1 MAEKGTLYLPPPG
14 STIAGEV
21 DALFYFIFYASLVL
35 FAIVMMATI
44 YFIIRYRR
52 KGEKTLT
59 SGVAHNTK
67 LELAWTIIPTIL
79 VFIVF
84 VWGFRT
90 YLKMHVAP
98 ADALEIKATGQKWFW
113 TFDYP
118 NGANSI
124 NDLTVPVGQPVKLL
138 LSSQDV
144 IHSFFV
150 PDFRVKM
157 DVLPNRYTVTW
168 FEATDTGEY
177 EIFCTEYCGKG
188 HSEMLGK
195 VIVMS
200 EVDYNAWL
208 EKSAMDIPE
217 GMSLEDAGAQLYSS
231 KACITCHSVDGR
243 PGVAPSF
250 KGRFGTQQRMADG
263 SMVKIDENYVRESI
277 LNPQAK
283 VVEGFQPVMPTY
295 QNVLKDRQ
303 IDALVAYIKS
313 LQD

>member
-1 MAEKGTLYLPPPG
+1 MDEKGTLYLPPPS

-35 FAIVMMATI
+35 FAIVTMATV
-44 YFIIRYRR
+44 YFIVRYRR
-52 KGEKTLT
+52 RGEKQLT

-67 LELAWTIIPTIL
+67 LEILWTVVPTIL

-90 YLKMHVAP
+90 YLKMHVVP
-98 ADALEIKATGQKWFW
+98 KDALEIKATGQKWFW

-124 NDLTVPVGQPVKLL
+124 NDLVVPVGKPVKLL

-157 DVLPNRYTVTW
+157 DVLPNRYTLTW
-168 FEATDTGEY
+168 FEATETGEY

-188 HSEMLGK
+188 HSEMLGN
-195 VIVMS
+195 VRVMS
-200 EVDYNAWL
+200 EVDYNDWL
-208 EKSAMDIPE
+208 EKSAVDIPE
-217 GMSLEDAGAQLYSS
+217 GMSLEEAGAKLYVS
-231 KACITCHSVDGR
+231 KACVTCHSVDGV

-250 KGRFGTQQRMADG
+250 KGRYGEQQRMADG
-263 SMVKIDENYVRESI
+263 GMVLLDENYLRESI
-277 LNPQAK
+277 LNPQAR
-283 VVEGFQPVMPTY
+283 VVEGYQPVMPTY
-295 QNVLKDRQ
+295 QGVLKDRQ
-303 IDALVAYIKS
+303 IDALIAYIKS
-313 LQD
+313 LQE

>member
-1 MAEKGTLYLPPPG
+1 MDEKGTLYLPPPG

-52 KGEKTLT
+52 RGEKELT

-84 VWGFRT
+84 VWGFKT
-90 YLKMHVAP
+90 YLKMHVIP

-118 NGANSI
+118 NGANNI
-124 NDLTVPVGQPVKLL
+124 NDLVVPVGKPVKLL

-157 DVLPNRYTVTW
+157 DVLPNRYTMTW
-168 FEATDTGEY
+168 FEATETGEF
-177 EIFCTEYCGKG
+177 EIFCTE
-188 HSEMLGK
+188 ST
-195 VIVMS
+195 IFS
-200 EVDYNAWL
+200 
-208 EKSAMDIPE
+208 
-217 GMSLEDAGAQLYSS
+217 
-231 KACITCHSVDGR
+231 
-243 PGVAPSF
+243 
-250 KGRFGTQQRMADG
+250 
-263 SMVKIDENYVRESI
+263 
-277 LNPQAK
+277 
-283 VVEGFQPVMPTY
+283 
-295 QNVLKDRQ
+295 
-303 IDALVAYIKS
+303 
-313 LQD
+313 

>member
-1 MAEKGTLYLPPPG
+1 M
-14 STIAGEV
+14 

-35 FAIVMMATI
+35 FAIVMMATV
-44 YFIIRYRR
+44 YFIFKYRR
-52 KGEKTLT
+52 QGEQKLT

-67 LELAWTIIPTIL
+67 LEIAWTVIPAIL

-90 YLKMHVAP
+90 YLKMHVVP
-98 ADALEIKATGQKWFW
+98 NDAIEIKATGQKWFW

-124 NDLTVPVGQPVKLL
+124 NDLVVPVGQPVKLL

-157 DVLPNRYTVTW
+157 DVLPNRYTLTW
-168 FEATDTGEY
+168 FEATETGEFQ
-177 EIFCTEYCGKG
+177 IFCTEYCGKG

-195 VIVMS
+195 VKVMS

-208 EKSAMDIPE
+208 EKSAIDIPE
-217 GMSLEDAGAQLYSS
+217 GMSLEEAGANLYSS

-250 KGRFGTQQRMADG
+250 KGRFGKQQKMADG
-263 SMVKIDENYVRESI
+263 TTVLIDENYVRESI

-303 IDALVAYIKS
+303 IDALIAYIKS

>member
-1 MAEKGTLYLPPPG
+1 MN
-14 STIAGEV
+14 V
-21 DALFYFIFYASLVL
+21 
-35 FAIVMMATI
+35 
-44 YFIIRYRR
+44 
-52 KGEKTLT
+52 
-59 SGVAHNTK
+59 
-67 LELAWTIIPTIL
+67 IPN
-79 VFIVF
+79 
-84 VWGFRT
+84 
-90 YLKMHVAP
+90 
-98 ADALEIKATGQKWFW
+98 DALEIKATGQKWFW

-124 NDLTVPVGQPVKLL
+124 NDLVVPVGEPVKLL

-157 DVLPNRYTVTW
+157 DVLPNRYTLTW

-195 VIVMS
+195 VIVMT

-208 EKSAMDIPE
+208 EKSAVDIPE
-217 GMSLEDAGAQLYSS
+217 GMSLEEAGAQLYTS
-231 KACITCHSVDGR
+231 KACVTCHSVDGR

-250 KGRFGTQQRMADG
+250 KGRYGIQQRMVDG
-263 SMVKIDENYVRESI
+263 STVMVDENYLRESI

-283 VVEGFQPVMPTY
+283 VVEGYQPVMPTY
-295 QNVLKDRQ
+295 QGVLKDRQ
-303 IDALVAYIKS
+303 IDALIAYIKS
-313 LQD
+313 LQE

>member
-1 MAEKGTLYLPPPG
+1 MDEKGTLYLPPPS
-14 STIAGEV
+14 STIAGDV

-35 FAIVMMATI
+35 FAIVMMATV
-44 YFIIRYRR
+44 YFIFKYRR
-52 KGEKTLT
+52 QGEQKLT

-67 LELAWTIIPTIL
+67 LEIAWTVIPAIL

-90 YLKMHVAP
+90 YLKMHVVP
-98 ADALEIKATGQKWFW
+98 NDAIEIKATGQKWFW

-124 NDLTVPVGQPVKLL
+124 NDLVVPVGQPVKLL

-157 DVLPNRYTVTW
+157 DVLPNRYTLTW
-168 FEATDTGEY
+168 FEATETGEFQ
-177 EIFCTEYCGKG
+177 IFCTEYCGKG

-195 VIVMS
+195 VKVMS

-208 EKSAMDIPE
+208 EKSAIDIPE
-217 GMSLEDAGAQLYSS
+217 GMSLEEAGANLYSS

-250 KGRFGTQQRMADG
+250 KGRFGKQQKMADG
-263 SMVKIDENYVRESI
+263 TTVLIDENYVRESI

-303 IDALVAYIKS
+303 IDALIAYIKS